1 MFVFTSHREIHSFFK
16 DKKGSVG
23 LVPTMG
29 ALHQGHAS
37 LVEKATLE
45 NEWVIVSIFVN
56 PTQFN
61 NQEDLAKYPKTLTK
75 DQQRLAPFK
84 EKLLLYVPEY
94 TDLYPEKLTSKS
106 YRFDGLEK
114 HMEGAYR
121 PGHFD
126 GVATVVQS
134 LFEKLS
140 PNRAYFG
147 EKDFQQLQIIKAL
160 VVQLDLKIE
169 VVSCPIIREDD
180 GLAMSSRNALLSPK
194 ERKAASEIYKAL
206 QVIQS
211 NKTAWDASKM
221 SHYFKTKVE
230 EKPEMTVDYFF
241 IAKTTDLIPVQS
253 LERETSYRIFV
264 AVYTGKTRLI
274 DTVELGIM

>member
-1 MFVFTSHREIHSFFK
+1 MYPI
-16 DKKGSVG
+16 G
-23 LVPTMG
+23 LVTK
-29 ALHQGHAS
+29 QY
-37 LVEKATLE
+37 
-45 NEWVIVSIFVN
+45 
-56 PTQFN
+56 
-61 NQEDLAKYPKTLTK
+61 DLNGI
-75 DQQRLAPFK
+75 D
-84 EKLLLYVPEY
+84 KLL
-94 TDLYPEKLTSKS
+94 
-106 YRFDGLEK
+106 
-114 HMEGAYR
+114 EGRKR

-126 GVATVVQS
+126 GVCTIVHK
-134 LFEKLS
+134 LFS
-140 PNRAYFG
+140 IIQPNMAYFG

-211 NKTAWDASKM
+211 NQTAWDASKM

-230 EKPEMTVDYFF
+230 EKPEMTIDYFF
-241 IAKTTDLIPVQS
+241 IAKTTDLIPVQY
-253 LERETSYRIFV
+253 LEKGTSYRIFV
-264 AVYTGKTRLI
+264 AVFTGKTRLI

>member
-1 MFVFTSHREIHSFFK
+1 MFVYTTHREIHSFLK

-45 NEWVIVSIFVN
+45 NEWVIVSIFIN

-61 NQEDLAKYPKTLTK
+61 NQEDLAEYPKTLTK
-75 DQQRLAPFK
+75 DQQKLAPLK

-94 TDLYPEKLTSKS
+94 TDLYPEKLASKS

-169 VVSCPIIREDD
+169 
-180 GLAMSSRNALLSPK
+180 GGKL
-194 ERKAASEIYKAL
+194 
-206 QVIQS
+206 
-211 NKTAWDASKM
+211 
-221 SHYFKTKVE
+221 SHYQGRRWLSHEF
-230 EKPEMTVDYFF
+230 
-241 IAKTTDLIPVQS
+241 
-253 LERETSYRIFV
+253 
-264 AVYTGKTRLI
+264 
-274 DTVELGIM
+274 

>member
-1 MFVFTSHREIHSFFK
+1 MFVYTTHREIHSFLK

-29 ALHQGHAS
+29 ALHEGHIS
-37 LVEKATLE
+37 LVKKATLE
-45 NEWVIVSIFVN
+45 NEWVIVSIFIN

-61 NQEDLAKYPKTLTK
+61 NQEDLAKYPKNLTK
-75 DQQRLAPFK
+75 DQQKLAPFK

-94 TDLYPEKLTSKS
+94 TDLYPEKLASKS
-106 YRFDGLEK
+106 YHFGGLEK

-211 NKTAWDASKM
+211 NQTAWDASKM
-221 SHYFKTKVE
+221 LLYFKTKVE

-241 IAKTTDLIPVQS
+241 IANTTNLIPVQY
-253 LERETSYRIFV
+253 LEKGTSYRIFV
-264 AVYTGKTRLI
+264 AVFTGKTRLI